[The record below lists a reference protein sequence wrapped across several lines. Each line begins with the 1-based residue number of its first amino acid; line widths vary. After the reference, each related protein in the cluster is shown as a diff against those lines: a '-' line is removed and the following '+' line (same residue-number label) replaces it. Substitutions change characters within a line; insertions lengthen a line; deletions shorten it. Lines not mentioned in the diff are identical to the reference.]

1 MKKFNLEKIFEQWAS
16 MPHEDDP
23 EMMDETCNE
32 MPEPGD
38 TIRTKKMQMEG
49 KVERI
54 GQNRAGYDEVY
65 FRIADG
71 RLMKTP
77 VSNVTVVE
85 KLADDDNEI
94 MENQELLELSNELL
108 TKYKTKA
115 TDASR
120 AADAVGDIKTGN
132 KRFSGVVKATNK
144 QFANDAKKAVA
155 EGSMGGINRSRPA
168 QDVSYEHVLDRNPET
183 EHSRVIGEIYSN
195 VKEKWEAELN
205 ELSVNKLRAY
215 KDAARSSNAFKTRPM
230 RKLAKTSQNIERA
243 NDKIDI
249 KTGNRTG
256 ERRIAA
262 KEAEDP
268 FKKQLNKQYKEVKK
282 TEERDYNGWK
292 IRYQLVPTKPGE
304 PIQWMAWHGKGDVAK
319 AHKGTSANPKQAW
332 DDATA
337 WINSGGGEQKQANK
351 RVIIDFNTD
360 FSKQFAP
367 NNEPFYATIDD
378 GYLLFSADPAPG
390 LKHSVKRHSDRYIF
404 QSITLSPE
412 EANEAGTDTLA
423 GSTHEL
429 LHLP

>member
-1 MKKFNLEKIFEQWAS
+1 MSRQVNCQEECTDGCVLGDRCPHLEHLAKARKFL
-16 MPHEDDP
+16 
-23 EMMDETCNE
+23 
-32 MPEPGD
+32 
-38 TIRTKKMQMEG
+38 
-49 KVERI
+49 
-54 GQNRAGYDEVY
+54 
-65 FRIADG
+65 
-71 RLMKTP
+71 
-77 VSNVTVVE
+77 
-85 KLADDDNEI
+85 
-94 MENQELLELSNELL
+94 
-108 TKYKTKA
+108 
-115 TDASR
+115 
-120 AADAVGDIKTGN
+120 
-132 KRFSGVVKATNK
+132 
-144 QFANDAKKAVA
+144 
-155 EGSMGGINRSRPA
+155 
-168 QDVSYEHVLDRNPET
+168 
-183 EHSRVIGEIYSN
+183 
-195 VKEKWEAELN
+195 AELN

-412 EANEAGTDTLA
+412 EANEAGIVPHARYTLGPEEEYAPGVKMFQIQFQGTAVHSTDRLRMGTPGFTAATERKGDLEERLDPWLGYTSDDKKAGALA
-423 GSTHEL
+423 KAPKSSFNGTPEHPLSEL
-429 LHLP
+429 IQDTINKHGVKWAFEYYCIKHGLPPRQFRILSGI